1 MAGGLPGQG
10 FGFLQAPGLHPH
22 ADHDVQGVGA
32 AVAGGAVERW
42 WGPIW
47 VVVSAVGRPLTE
59 REQRLLA
66 EVEQDRGEQ
75 GAVFERRLRTM

>member
-1 MAGGLPGQG
+1 M
-10 FGFLQAPGLHPH
+10 
-22 ADHDVQGVGA
+22 
-32 AVAGGAVERW
+32 AGGAVERR
-42 WGPIW
+42 WGPFW

-59 REQRLLA
+59 REQRLSA